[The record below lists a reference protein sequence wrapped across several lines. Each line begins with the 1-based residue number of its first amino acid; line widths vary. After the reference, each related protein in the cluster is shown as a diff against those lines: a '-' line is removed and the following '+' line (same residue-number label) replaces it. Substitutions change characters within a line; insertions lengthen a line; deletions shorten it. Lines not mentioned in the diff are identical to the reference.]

1 MTERSVGRGMSDGV
15 GCGMDRSL
23 DRSMDKRKVCVFL
36 ILVAVALVCLVL
48 MAYMLFYASPRA
60 NSTLQHAGHSSL
72 RLETRTAVRS

>member
-1 MTERSVGRGMSDGV
+1 MTERSVGRGMSGGV
-15 GCGMDRSL
+15 GCRM

-36 ILVAVALVCLVL
+36 ILVAIALVCLVL

-60 NSTLQHAGHSSL
+60 NSTLQHGGHSSL